1 MNIVRRKVLVGNV
14 VSDKCSKTRV
24 VLVEHKTKHP
34 LYKKTI
40 LKKKRF
46 MIHDNDNKSKLGDLV
61 KIVECRPISKK
72 KRWALLDI
80 IKSKI

>member
-1 MNIVRRKVLVGNV
+1 MYIVKRKVLVGNI

-24 VLVEHKTKHP
+24 VLVERKTKHP

-40 LKKKRF
+40 LRKKKL
-46 MIHDNDNKSKLGDLV
+46 MIHDEENKSKLGDIV

-72 KRWALLDI
+72 KRWALLDVI
-80 IKSKI
+80 NK

>member
-1 MNIVRRKVLVGNV
+1 MYIVKRKVLVGSI

-24 VLVEHKTKHP
+24 VLVENKTKHP

-40 LKKKRF
+40 LRD
-46 MIHDNDNKSKLGDLV
+46 IV

-72 KRWALLDI
+72 KRWALLDV
-80 IKSKI
+80 IKK

>member
-1 MNIVRRKVLVGNV
+1 MYTIKRKTLVGSV

-24 VLVEHKTKHP
+24 VLIERKTKHP

-40 LKKKRF
+40 LRKKKI
-46 MIHDNDNKSKLGDLV
+46 MIHDEENKCKLGDVV

-80 IKSKI
+80 VNNK

>member
-1 MNIVRRKVLVGNV
+1 MYIVKRKTLIGNV

-24 VLVEHKTKHP
+24 ILIENKTMHP
-34 LYKKTI
+34 LYKKTV
-40 LKKKRF
+40 LKKKKI
-46 MIHDNDNKSKLGDLV
+46 MIHDEENKSKLGDTV

-72 KRWALLDI
+72 KKWALLDI

>member
-1 MNIVRRKVLVGNV
+1 MYIVKRKVLVGSI

-24 VLVEHKTKHP
+24 VLVENKTKYT

-40 LKKKRF
+40 LRKKKL
-46 MIHDNDNKSKLGDLV
+46 MIHDVDNKSKLGDIV

-72 KRWALLDI
+72 KRWALLDV
-80 IKSKI
+80 IKK

>member
-1 MNIVRRKVLVGNV
+1 MYIVKRKVLVGNI

-24 VLVEHKTKHP
+24 VLVESKTKHP

-40 LKKKRF
+40 LRKKKL
-46 MIHDNDNKSKLGDLV
+46 MIHDEENKSKLGDIV

-72 KRWALLDI
+72 KRWALLDV
-80 IKSKI
+80 IKK